1 LAQQL
6 PEIDVRSRR
15 RGAEAAVTGEDADY
29 VRTQGRNAVESP
41 RWLHAPV
48 HRAGRVEHLQFE
60 APLSEAEASAAAP
73 IGGSRKRCF
82 DIIAAIGLILLLIPL
97 ILLVAAAIKLA
108 DRGPVLF
115 RHRRIGRN
123 GKPFY
128 CLKFRTMAVNAE
140 DLLQRHLACDPEA
153 AREWAADH
161 KLRRDPRITSLGHGL
176 RKTSLDELP
185 QLLNI
190 VMGDM
195 SLVGPRPIV
204 AAEIPKYGEAIG
216 HYYSARPGLTGA
228 WQVSGRNDVDY
239 SRRVMFDKQYVEQWN
254 FSQDLLIVAKTVRVV
269 LTSRGS
275 Y

>member
-1 LAQQL
+1 LALAQRL
-6 PEIDVRSRR
+6 PEIDFGSRR
-15 RGAEAAVTGEDADY
+15 RGAEGAVTDEDADY
-29 VRTQGRNAVESP
+29 VRTQGRNAVEPP

-48 HRAGRVEHLQFE
+48 HRAGRVDSARFE
-60 APLSEAEASAAAP
+60 APLSDARAAAP
-73 IGGSRKRCF
+73 VGGGRKRCF

-161 KLRRDPRITSLGHGL
+161 KLRQDPRITPLGHGL

-185 QLLNI
+185 QLFNI

-216 HYYSARPGLTGA
+216 HYYLARPGLTGA